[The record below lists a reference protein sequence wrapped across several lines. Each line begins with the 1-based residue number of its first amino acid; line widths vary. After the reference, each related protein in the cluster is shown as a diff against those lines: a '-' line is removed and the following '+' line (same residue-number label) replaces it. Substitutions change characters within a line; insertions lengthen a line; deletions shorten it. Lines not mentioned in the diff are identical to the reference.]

1 MSSAFHCLLFTW
13 SSVYKQVH
21 LSSKNWTFF
30 LSTAPF
36 DAKGWLIWKDPDVG
50 KDWKQEEK
58 GTTGDGCMASRTQW
72 TWVWVRSESCQG
84 GLSCWGS
91 WGHGVADTTE
101 QLNWTELNWMLPLV
115 DSPVSLS
122 ELRELVM
129 DREAWRAAIHGV
141 AKSRTWLSD
150 WTELNWI
157 DRANILGQVVCIHLF
172 LPLCLA
178 FSFQLI
184 AI

>member
-58 GTTGDGCMASRTQW
+58 GMTGDGCMASRTQW
-72 TWVWVRSESCQG
+72 TWVWVRSGNCQG

-91 WGHGVADTTE
+91 WGHGVANSQT
-101 QLNWTELNWMLPLV
+101 QLSNWTEPNWMLPLV

-129 DREAWRAAIHGV
+129 DKEAWWAAIHGV
-141 AKSRTWLSD
+141 AKSQTWLSD
-150 WTELNWI
+150 WTELNWQSQYFGTGS
-157 DRANILGQVVCIHLF
+157 LYSFVSTSLSCIQ
-172 LPLCLA
+172 
-178 FSFQLI
+178 FSTHCI
-184 AI
+184 

>member
-58 GTTGDGCMASRTQW
+58 GMTGDGCMASRTQW
-72 TWVWVRSESCQG
+72 TWVW
-84 GLSCWGS
+84 LSSGS
-91 WGHGVADTTE
+91 WWWTGKPGVLQSTGS
-101 QLNWTELNWMLPLV
+101 QRVRHNWVTELNRIWVILLERNGALLAHGSQVYKCLV
-115 DSPVSLS
+115 TLNIKILATTSKQHKGWVLTP
-122 ELRELVM
+122 R
-129 DREAWRAAIHGV
+129 
-141 AKSRTWLSD
+141 KWL
-150 WTELNWI
+150 LM
-157 DRANILGQVVCIHLF
+157 HLKN
-172 LPLCLA
+172 
-178 FSFQLI
+178 
-184 AI
+184 